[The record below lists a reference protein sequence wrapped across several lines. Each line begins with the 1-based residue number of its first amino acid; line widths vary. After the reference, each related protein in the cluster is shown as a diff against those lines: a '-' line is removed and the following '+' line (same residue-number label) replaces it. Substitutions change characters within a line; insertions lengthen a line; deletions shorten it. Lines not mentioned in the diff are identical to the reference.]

1 MMLRYEYLSTFP
13 RIFYVMTGLNV
24 ADFDVLIEEVLP
36 RYQEGEQQRLTRRGR
51 QRAIGGGHPFELE
64 IRDQFLVVIVWLR
77 RYPIHE
83 VLGFFFGISDSTVS
97 RLIDR
102 LVPVLEAAGCDTMRM
117 PDPGKARRKNLDA
130 LLQATPELA
139 VIIDSFE
146 QRVQRPPD
154 RRAADNLYSGKKKQH
169 TLKSQVAVDE
179 TTGCIVDVSESVP
192 GPTADFKL
200 LESSGV
206 MKRLP
211 AGVGALGDLAYV
223 GIANL
228 HPQGLGAA
236 PRRKP
241 RGKPRPAEDVE
252 YNRAFSRRRIV
263 VEHRIGRLRHY
274 QALTQTDRHHRRRH
288 TSRVRAVAGLVN
300 RRLGHRDAR

>member
-1 MMLRYEYLSTFP
+1 MMLRYAYLSAFP
-13 RIFYVMTGLNV
+13 QIFYVMTGLHL
-24 ADFDVLIEEVLP
+24 ADFDALIDEVLP
-36 RYQEGEQQRLTRRGR
+36 RYREVEHRRLTRSGR

-64 IRDQFLVVIVWLR
+64 VRDQFLLVIVWLR

-83 VLGFFFGISDSTVS
+83 VLGFLFGISDSTVS

-102 LVPVLEAAGCDTMRM
+102 LVPVLEAAGCNSMRM
-117 PDPGKARRKNLDA
+117 PDPGKAKRKNLDA
-130 LLQATPELA
+130 LLQDTPELA
-139 VIIDSFE
+139 VVIDSFE
-146 QRVQRPPD
+146 QRGQRPRD
-154 RRAADNLYSGKKKQH
+154 RQVADQLYSGKKKQH
-169 TLKSQVAVDE
+169 TLKSQVSVDE
-179 TTGCIVDVSESVP
+179 TTGRIVDVSESVP
-192 GPTADFKL
+192 GPTADFAL
-200 LESSGV
+200 LQSSGV
-206 MKRLP
+206 LQRLP

-263 VEHRIGRLRHY
+263 VEHSIGRLRNY
-274 QALTQTDRHHRRRH
+274 QGLTQTDRHHRRRH
-288 TSRVRAVAGLVN
+288 ASRVRAVAGLVN
-300 RRLGHRDAR
+300 RRLSPYDLR